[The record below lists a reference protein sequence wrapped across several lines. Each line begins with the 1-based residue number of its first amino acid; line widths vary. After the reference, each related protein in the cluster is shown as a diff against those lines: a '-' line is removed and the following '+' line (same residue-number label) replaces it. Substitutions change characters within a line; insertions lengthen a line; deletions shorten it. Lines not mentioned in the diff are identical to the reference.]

1 MEAAGGG
8 AAAAAELG
16 NQLEAEATE
25 GAMEA
30 ASWRQRQQ
38 QQQEA
43 AALGTREALGLGGD
57 QSGGGRHALPLA

>member
-1 MEAAGGG
+1 MEAARGG

-30 ASWRQRQQ
+30 ASWRQQ

-57 QSGGGRHALPLA
+57 QSGGGRPALPLA

>member
-8 AAAAAELG
+8 AAAAAGLG

-43 AALGTREALGLGGD
+43 AAARGTRCQNLET
-57 QSGGGRHALPLA
+57 

>member
-38 QQQEA
+38 QQEA

-57 QSGGGRHALPLA
+57 QSGGGRPALPLA